1 MNPFITLTETDGTI
15 VRINVNHI
23 VSYDLRAFK
32 KQYGQTV
39 PQTFTYILILGGS
52 GCHRK
57 IKETPEEIDELIN
70 HAVFNIPYTQTY
82 LKGA

>member
-1 MNPFITLTETDGTI
+1 MNPFITLTTTDGHL
-15 VRINVNHI
+15 VRLNVNHI
-23 VSYDLRAFK
+23 IAYDLRSFK

-39 PQTFTYILILGGS
+39 APTYTYVLLIS
-52 GCHRK
+52 NCTRK

-70 HAVFNIPYTQTY
+70 RAVFNIPFTQTQ

>member
-1 MNPFITLTETDGTI
+1 MNPFITLTETDGTR

-32 KQYGQTV
+32 KQAYQQV
-39 PQTFTYILILGGS
+39 AETFTYILILGGS
-52 GCHRK
+52 GCHRN

-70 HAVFNIPYTQTY
+70 HAVFNIPYTQTH

>member
-1 MNPFITLTETDGTI
+1 MNPFITLTTTDGHP
-15 VRINVNHI
+15 VRLNVNHI
-23 VSYDLRAFK
+23 IAYSLKSYK

-39 PQTFTYILILGGS
+39 APTYTYVLLIS
-52 GCHRK
+52 NCTRE

-70 HAVFNIPYTQTY
+70 HAVFNIPFTRTH

>member
-1 MNPFITLTETDGTI
+1 MNPFITLTTTDGHQ
-15 VRINVNHI
+15 VRLNVNHI
-23 VSYDLRAFK
+23 MAYSLKAYK

-39 PQTFTYILILGGS
+39 APTYTYVLLIS
-52 GCHRK
+52 NCNRK

-70 HAVFNIPYTQTY
+70 HAVFNIPFTQTQ